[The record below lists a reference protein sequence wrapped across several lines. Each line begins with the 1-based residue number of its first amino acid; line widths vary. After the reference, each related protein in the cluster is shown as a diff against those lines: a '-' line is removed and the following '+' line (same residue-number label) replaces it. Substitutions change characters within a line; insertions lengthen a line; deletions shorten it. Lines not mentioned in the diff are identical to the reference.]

1 MRNYLHYNLYD
12 QVGLLF
18 FYVSACILFFFCYC
32 LVFLLIFGGLVGFVL
47 LVGNQYCVITEESQ
61 ICCSFAIPVP
71 WNPEVFLLTN
81 ECEAKRRNARENLWV
96 YALGPL
102 NMPIQS
108 EAIIE
113 VSESDFEGPYIQRT

>member
-1 MRNYLHYNLYD
+1 MYFVLFL
-12 QVGLLF
+12 LLF
-18 FYVSACILFFFCYC
+18 S
-32 LVFLLIFGGLVGFVL
+32 FLLIFGGLVDFIL

-81 ECEAKRRNARENLWV
+81 EREAKRRNARENLWV

-108 EAIIE
+108 EAVIE
-113 VSESDFEGPYIQRT
+113 VSESGFEGPYIQRT